1 MANSQSSAAW
11 AGGPTANPEASTVA
25 AQVLRKSAIPVRRV
39 ALRASRAGRP
49 APIMSRL
56 HDAEPELE
64 GIEGRDQSLQ
74 LRLVPIEFDVAC
86 ADCISQRDLLENY
99 SVPSIACQGNRCV
112 DRKSTRPNSSHQC
125 APRM

>member
-74 LRLVPIEFDVAC
+74 LRLVPIERSEEHTSELQSLMR
-86 ADCISQRDLLENY
+86 ISYAVFCLKKNKPQQKTTVKPYHTNK
-99 SVPSIACQGNRCV
+99 PQI
-112 DRKSTRPNSSHQC
+112 
-125 APRM
+125 

>member
-56 HDAEPELE
+56 HDAEPELD

-74 LRLVPIEFDVAC
+74 LRLVPIAFDVAC
-86 ADCISQRDLLENY
+86 ADCISQRDLLE
-99 SVPSIACQGNRCV
+99 
-112 DRKSTRPNSSHQC
+112 DRKSTRLNSSH
-125 APRM
+125 

>member
-25 AQVLRKSAIPVRRV
+25 AQVIRKSAIPVRRV
-39 ALRASRAGRP
+39 ALRASREGRP

-64 GIEGRDQSLQ
+64 GIEGRDQSHQ
-74 LRLVPIEFDVAC
+74 LRLVHIEFEVAC
-86 ADCISQRDLLENY
+86 SGCIRQRNLMENHT
-99 SVPSIACQGNRCV
+99 V
-112 DRKSTRPNSSHQC
+112 
-125 APRM
+125 

>member
-25 AQVLRKSAIPVRRV
+25 AQVPRKSAIPVRRV

-49 APIMSRL
+49 APLMSRL

-74 LRLVPIEFDVAC
+74 LRLVPIEFGVAC
-86 ADCISQRDLLENY
+86 AACISQ
-99 SVPSIACQGNRCV
+99 A
-112 DRKSTRPNSSHQC
+112 RKSVV
-125 APRM
+125 

>member
-39 ALRASRAGRP
+39 ALRASRARRP

-64 GIEGRDQSLQ
+64 GIEGRDQSRQ
-74 LRLVPIEFDVAC
+74 LRLVPLQFAVDCARSEERRVGQEFV
-86 ADCISQRDLLENY
+86 
-99 SVPSIACQGNRCV
+99 
-112 DRKSTRPNSSHQC
+112 STCRSRWSSYD
-125 APRM
+125 

>member
-1 MANSQSSAAW
+1 MRISDWSSDVC
-11 AGGPTANPEASTVA
+11 SSDL
-25 AQVLRKSAIPVRRV
+25 VLRKSAIPVRRV

-49 APIMSRL
+49 APITSRL

-86 ADCISQRDLLENY
+86 AACLSQRDLLENY
-99 SVPSIACQGNRCV
+99 SVTSIACQGIRYNGRASVRGRGCQYV
-112 DRKSTRPNSSHQC
+112 
-125 APRM
+125 